1 MKTLT
6 NLLINKFYSTVISKI
21 KKDDLL
27 HSYICTILT
36 LMISELSNIM
46 ISIIVVSLVALSKE
60 IIIDKMIRDNKI
72 SVRDLIADSIGIII
86 GLLLL

>member
-1 MKTLT
+1 MK
-6 NLLINKFYSTVISKI
+6 NLINKFYTTIISKL

-36 LMISELSNIM
+36 LFISAVSNIM

-60 IIIDKMIRDNKI
+60 IIIDKIIRDTEI

-86 GLLLL
+86 GILLI

>member
-1 MKTLT
+1 MK
-6 NLLINKFYSTVISKI
+6 NLINKFYATIVSKL

-36 LMISELSNIM
+36 LLISAVSNIM

-60 IIIDKMIRDNKI
+60 IIIDKIIRDNEI